1 MVSDGAS
8 DAMPS
13 QITANIVEI
22 RRGPGKA
29 TGRMNELYRIGHVDI
44 GVSVF
49 RFHAVF
55 HEVWSNES
63 IVTRDQGSELA
74 IRKLIQI
81 IETSLRWA
89 SVSPSMYR

>member
-1 MVSDGAS
+1 
-8 DAMPS
+8 
-13 QITANIVEI
+13 
-22 RRGPGKA
+22 
-29 TGRMNELYRIGHVDI
+29 MNELYRIGHVDI

-49 RFHAVF
+49 RFHAVV
-55 HEVWSNES
+55 HEELSVES

-74 IRKLIQI
+74 IPKLIQI

>member
-1 MVSDGAS
+1 
-8 DAMPS
+8 MPS

-29 TGRMNELYRIGHVDI
+29 TRGMNELYRIGQIDI
-44 GVSVF
+44 RVSVF